1 MFPFCESQDALGNIL
16 STLQIII
23 LKFIWELSGIV
34 YFSVIY
40 VDFSV
45 RTSVNGN
52 DLMYWMPPKALLEL
66 LHCRFT
72 LLFTLFGSCCVA
84 ADATFSCTAFRCV

>member
-1 MFPFCESQDALGNIL
+1 MFPFCGSQDALGNIL

-45 RTSVNGN
+45 RISVNGN
-52 DLMYWMPPKALLEL
+52 DLMY
-66 LHCRFT
+66 
-72 LLFTLFGSCCVA
+72 
-84 ADATFSCTAFRCV
+84 